1 MDEDEEEEADDDEA
15 RFFGTV
21 GADNV
26 CFGFVRVEEAADVF
40 VDVVGF
46 LVSAADDELLS
57 SPLSSTD
64 LEFNL
69 LGKFACCCCC
79 GCG

>member
-1 MDEDEEEEADDDEA
+1 MDDEEEEEADDDEA
-15 RFFGTV
+15 RFFGNV
-21 GADNV
+21 GAANV
-26 CFGFVRVEEAADVF
+26 CFGFVRVEAADVF

>member
-1 MDEDEEEEADDDEA
+1 M
-15 RFFGTV
+15 
-21 GADNV
+21 
-26 CFGFVRVEEAADVF
+26 RVFAADVF

>member
-1 MDEDEEEEADDDEA
+1 VDDEDEEEADDDEA

-21 GADNV
+21 GAANV
-26 CFGFVRVEEAADVF
+26 CFVFVRVFAADVF

-69 LGKFACCCCC
+69 LGKLACCCCC